1 MGIISAKNLLPHV
14 ERRMKFVRFVS
25 RWVQLYCF
33 PPHQNRYSIIRQR
46 SPARASKLL
55 IRFRYW
61 SRAISFSFQTNCL
74 IATTTTTT
82 IFPPAINWAFFRLI
96 KNHEMKPGNELLTM
110 PRWWVGGFRMFTVS
124 YEEESFMPK
133 ALHLMVEVK
142 SLCCQWKLLRISIF
156 NLWHGVL
163 ATVTHVLHLTIK
175 KWLAESE
182 KCTKLGEIL
191 WFLEAFI
198 WRICFVVLWVDVL
211 TDIIISL
218 MNK

>member
-33 PPHQNRYSIIRQR
+33 SPHQNRYSIIRQR

-74 IATTTTTT
+74 IATTTTT

-110 PRWWVGGFRMFTVS
+110 LDDELAGSEFLQFRTRKNLLCQKHSIWW
-124 YEEESFMPK
+124 
-133 ALHLMVEVK
+133 
-142 SLCCQWKLLRISIF
+142 LRSNHFAVNGSCWEYPFF

-175 KWLAESE
+175 NDLPKAKNVRNSE
-182 KCTKLGEIL
+182 KSCG
-191 WFLEAFI
+191 F
-198 WRICFVVLWVDVL
+198 WRRSFEEFVLLSCGWMYWQ
-211 TDIIISL
+211 ISSL
-218 MNK
+218 AWWTN